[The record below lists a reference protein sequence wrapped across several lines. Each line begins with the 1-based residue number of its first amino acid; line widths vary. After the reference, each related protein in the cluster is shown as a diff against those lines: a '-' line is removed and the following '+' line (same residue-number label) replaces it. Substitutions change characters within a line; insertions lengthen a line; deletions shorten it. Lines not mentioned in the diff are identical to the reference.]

1 MADTDACRRRRG
13 RAASHA
19 RPSFRVRLVRRL
31 HRLGLCALVICG
43 CASSDTEQ
51 AWRTASA
58 TRPRDASDSLHL
70 RVNLTAGSL
79 RVSPA
84 DEGELYDYS
93 MRYDAAHY
101 NVERSFDSV
110 SHTLSL
116 RLDGGRRPLQGP
128 SGNEKEHARLSLGVA
143 RGVPL
148 DVALRLGAVEAD
160 LDLGGLA
167 VDQLTVESAASNT
180 ALRFATPNPR
190 RMRSLRF
197 DVGAASIEA
206 TGIGNA
212 NVEHIDV
219 DCGAGSLTLDFSGAW
234 AADVDA
240 RLRVRLGTVTLRV
253 PRDVGVR
260 ARAEVTL
267 GTFEHEGFREQDGM
281 HYSANWEGA
290 QRRLTI
296 DASMLIGTLEIERI
310 D

>member
-1 MADTDACRRRRG
+1 MRQVGRMAVFA
-13 RAASHA
+13 
-19 RPSFRVRLVRRL
+19 
-31 HRLGLCALVICG
+31 ALVACG
-43 CASSDTEQ
+43 CASSDAEQ
-51 AWRTASA
+51 AWRTTSA
-58 TRPRDASDSLHL
+58 ARPRDSSDSLRL
-70 RVNLTAGSL
+70 RVNLTGGSL

-84 DEGELYDYS
+84 DDGELYDYS

-101 NVERSFDSV
+101 NAERRFDSA
-110 SHTLSL
+110 SHTLTL
-116 RLDGGRRPLQGP
+116 RLDGGRRPLRGL
-128 SGNEKEHARLSLGVA
+128 SRDEKEHARLSLGVA

-167 VDQLTVESAASNT
+167 VDQLTVESAASST

-206 TGIGNA
+206 TGVGNA

-219 DCGAGSLTLDFSGAW
+219 DCGAGALTLDFSGAW

-240 RLRVRLGTVTLRV
+240 RLRVRLGAVTLRV

-260 ARAEVTL
+260 ARADVTL
-267 GTFEHEGFREQDGM
+267 GTFNHEGFREQDGV
-281 HYSANWEGA
+281 HYSANWDGA
-290 QRRLTI
+290 KRRLTI
-296 DASMLIGTLEIERI
+296 DASMLVGTLEIERI

>member
-1 MADTDACRRRRG
+1 MRRPARFIVL
-13 RAASHA
+13 AAVVA
-19 RPSFRVRLVRRL
+19 
-31 HRLGLCALVICG
+31 CG
-43 CASSDTEQ
+43 CASESEQ

-58 TRPRDASDSLHL
+58 ARYRDGGDSLRL
-70 RVNLTAGSL
+70 RVNLTGGSL

-84 DEGELYDYS
+84 DDAELYDYS
-93 MRYDAAHY
+93 MRYDAARY
-101 NVERSFDSV
+101 NVERQFDSA
-110 SHTLSL
+110 SRTLAL
-116 RLDGGRRPLQGP
+116 RLDGGRRPLRAWTGHEREQ
-128 SGNEKEHARLSLGVA
+128 ARLSLAVA

-167 VDQLTVESAASNT
+167 VDQLNVESAASAT

-190 RMRSLRF
+190 RMRLLRF

-206 TGIGNA
+206 SGVGNA
-212 NVEHIDV
+212 NVEHVDV
-219 DCGAGSLTLDFSGAW
+219 DCGAGALSLDFSGAW

-240 RLRVRLGTVTLRV
+240 RLRVRLGAVTLRV

-260 ARAEVTL
+260 ARVDLTL
-267 GTFEHEGFREQDGM
+267 GSFEHQDFREQDGV

-290 QRRLTI
+290 RRRLTI
-296 DASMLIGTLEIERI
+296 DASMLVGTLEIARI

>member
-1 MADTDACRRRRG
+1 MRHPG
-13 RAASHA
+13 
-19 RPSFRVRLVRRL
+19 RLVV
-31 HRLGLCALVICG
+31 LGALFAIG
-43 CASSDTEQ
+43 CASEAEQ
-51 AWRTASA
+51 SWRTASA
-58 TRPRDASDSLHL
+58 TRSRPGADSLRL
-70 RVNLTAGSL
+70 RVNVTGGSL

-84 DEGELYDYS
+84 DDAELYDYS
-93 MRYDAAHY
+93 MRYDAARY
-101 NVERSFDSV
+101 KVERRFDSA

-116 RLDGGRRPLQGP
+116 RLEGGRPLRGP
-128 SGNEKEHARLSLGVA
+128 SRDSKEHARLALGLA

-167 VDQLTVESAASNT
+167 VDQLNVESAASAT
-180 ALRFATPNPR
+180 GLRFATPNPR

-206 TGIGNA
+206 SGVGNA

-219 DCGAGSLTLDFSGAW
+219 ECGAGALTLDFSGAW

-240 RLRVRLGTVTLRV
+240 RLRVRLGAVTLRV

-260 ARAEVTL
+260 ARVDVTL
-267 GTFEHEGFREQDGM
+267 GTFEHDGFREQDGVQ
-281 HYSANWEGA
+281 YSANWEGA
-290 QRRLTI
+290 RRRLTI
-296 DASMLIGTLEIERI
+296 DASMLVGTLEIERI

>member
-1 MADTDACRRRRG
+1 MAG
-13 RAASHA
+13 
-19 RPSFRVRLVRRL
+19 
-31 HRLGLCALVICG
+31 G
-43 CASSDTEQ
+43 CASDPEQ

-58 TRPRDASDSLHL
+58 SRLRSAADSLRL
-70 RVNLTAGSL
+70 RINLSGGSL

-84 DEGELYDYS
+84 DDAELYDYA
-93 MRYDAAHY
+93 MRYDAARY
-101 NVERSFDSV
+101 DVERRFDSA

-116 RLDGGRRPLQGP
+116 RLDGGRRPLRGVGDDKREQ
-128 SGNEKEHARLSLGVA
+128 ARLSLAVA
-143 RGVPL
+143 RGVPV

-167 VDQLTVESAASNT
+167 VDQLNVESAASST
-180 ALRFATPNPR
+180 RLRFATPNPR

-206 TGIGNA
+206 SGVGNA
-212 NVEHIDV
+212 NVEHVDV
-219 DCGAGSLTLDFSGAW
+219 NCGAGALTLDFSGAW

-240 RLRVRLGTVTLRV
+240 RLRVRLGAVTLRV

-260 ARAEVTL
+260 ARADVTL
-267 GTFEHEGFREQDGM
+267 GTFEHEGFREQDGV
-281 HYSANWEGA
+281 HYSSNWENA
-290 QRRLTI
+290 RRRLTI

>member
-1 MADTDACRRRRG
+1 
-13 RAASHA
+13 
-19 RPSFRVRLVRRL
+19 VRRL
-31 HRLGLCALVICG
+31 DGFVVLAAVVACG
-43 CASSDTEQ
+43 CASEPEQ

-58 TRPRDASDSLHL
+58 ARYRDSADSLRL
-70 RVNLTAGSL
+70 RVNLTGGSL

-84 DEGELYDYS
+84 DDAELYDYS
-93 MRYDAAHY
+93 MRYDAARY
-101 NVERSFDSV
+101 EVERRFDSA
-110 SHTLSL
+110 SHTLAL
-116 RLDGGRRPLQGP
+116 RLDGGRRPLRAWTGDEQ
-128 SGNEKEHARLSLGVA
+128 EHARLSLGLA

-167 VDQLTVESAASNT
+167 VDQLIVESAASAT

-206 TGIGNA
+206 SGVGNA
-212 NVEHIDV
+212 NVEHVDV
-219 DCGAGSLTLDFSGAW
+219 DCGAGALTLDFSGAW

-240 RLRVRLGTVTLRV
+240 RLRVRLGAVTLRV

-260 ARAEVTL
+260 ARVDVTL
-267 GTFEHEGFREQDGM
+267 GTFEHEDFREQDGV

-290 QRRLTI
+290 RRRLTI
-296 DASMLIGTLEIERI
+296 DASMLLGTLEVKRI

>member
-1 MADTDACRRRRG
+1 M
-13 RAASHA
+13 
-19 RPSFRVRLVRRL
+19 RRL
-31 HRLGLCALVICG
+31 GCLALVGAVMTAG
-43 CASSDTEQ
+43 CASRDTEQ
-51 AWRTASA
+51 AWRTTSA
-58 TRPRDASDSLHL
+58 ARPRDASDSLHL
-70 RVNLTAGSL
+70 RVNVTGGSL

-84 DEGELYDYS
+84 DDGELYDYS

-110 SHTLSL
+110 SHTLAL
-116 RLDGGRRPLQGP
+116 RLDGGRRPLRGL
-128 SGNEKEHARLSLGVA
+128 SGNEKERARLSLGVA

-206 TGIGNA
+206 TGVGNA

-219 DCGAGSLTLDFSGAW
+219 DCGAGALTLDFSGAW
-234 AADVDA
+234 AGDVDA
-240 RLRVRLGTVTLRV
+240 RLRVRLGAVTLRV

-260 ARAEVTL
+260 ARADVTL
-267 GTFEHEGFREQDGM
+267 GTFEHEGFREQDGV
-281 HYSANWEGA
+281 HYSPNWEGA

-296 DASMLIGTLEIERI
+296 DASMLIGTLEIARI

>member
-1 MADTDACRRRRG
+1 
-13 RAASHA
+13 
-19 RPSFRVRLVRRL
+19 VRRL
-31 HRLGLCALVICG
+31 TTILLCTALVG
-43 CASSDTEQ
+43 CSYTPDAEQ

-58 TRPRDASDSLHL
+58 VRSRDGSDSLRL
-70 RVNLTAGSL
+70 RVNLTGGAL
-79 RVSPA
+79 RVSSA
-84 DEGELYDYS
+84 DDAELYDYS
-93 MRYDAAHY
+93 MRYDAARY
-101 NVERSFDSV
+101 NVERRFDSA

-116 RLDGGRRPLQGP
+116 RLEGGRHRFRGM
-128 SGNEKEHARLSLGVA
+128 SGDEKEHARLSLGVA

-167 VDQLTVESAASNT
+167 VDQLNVESAASAT

-206 TGIGNA
+206 IGVGNA
-212 NVEHIDV
+212 NVEHVDV
-219 DCGAGSLTLDFSGAW
+219 ECGAGALTLDFSGAW

-240 RLRVRLGTVTLRV
+240 RLRVRLGAVTLRV
-253 PRDVGVR
+253 PRDVGIR
-260 ARAEVTL
+260 ARVDVTL
-267 GTFEHEGFREQDGM
+267 GTFERDGFREQDGV
-281 HYSANWEGA
+281 HYSANWEAA

-296 DASMLIGTLEIERI
+296 DASMLVGTLEIERI

>member
-1 MADTDACRRRRG
+1 M
-13 RAASHA
+13 
-19 RPSFRVRLVRRL
+19 RRL
-31 HRLGLCALVICG
+31 HRFFVAAALFVCG
-43 CASSDTEQ
+43 CASEPEH

-58 TRPRDASDSLHL
+58 ARPRSGADSLRL
-70 RVNLTAGSL
+70 RVTLGSGAL
-79 RVSPA
+79 RVLPA
-84 DEGELYDYS
+84 EDAGLYDYS
-93 MRYDAAHY
+93 MRYDAARY
-101 NVERSFDSV
+101 NVERRFDSA
-110 SHTLSL
+110 SHTLTL
-116 RLDGGRRPLQGP
+116 RLDAGRRAIHALTSDEQ
-128 SGNEKEHARLSLGVA
+128 EEARLSLAVA

-167 VDQLTVESAASNT
+167 VDELNVESTASAT
-180 ALRFATPNPR
+180 TLRFATPNPR

-206 TGIGNA
+206 SGVGNA
-212 NVEHIDV
+212 NVEHVDV
-219 DCGAGSLTLDFSGAW
+219 DCGAGAVALDFSGAW

-240 RLRVRLGTVTLRV
+240 RLRVRLGAVTLRV

-260 ARAEVTL
+260 ARVDVTI
-267 GTFEHEGFREQDGM
+267 GGFERGDFREQDGV
-281 HYSANWEGA
+281 HYSANWDSA

>member
-1 MADTDACRRRRG
+1 MRQ
-13 RAASHA
+13 
-19 RPSFRVRLVRRL
+19 
-31 HRLGLCALVICG
+31 LGWVALVGMIVTAG

-51 AWRTASA
+51 AWRTTSA
-58 TRPRDASDSLHL
+58 ARPRDASDSLHL
-70 RVNLTAGSL
+70 RVNLTGGSL

-84 DEGELYDYS
+84 DDGELYDYS

-101 NVERSFDSV
+101 NVERSFDTV

-116 RLDGGRRPLQGP
+116 RLDGGRRPLRGL
-128 SGNEKEHARLSLGVA
+128 SENEKEHARLSLGVA

-180 ALRFATPNPR
+180 KLRFATPNPR

-197 DVGAASIEA
+197 DVGAAAIEA
-206 TGIGNA
+206 TGVGNA
-212 NVEHIDV
+212 NVEQIDV

-240 RLRVRLGTVTLRV
+240 RLRVRLGAVTLRV

-260 ARAEVTL
+260 ARADVTL
-267 GTFEHEGFREQDGM
+267 GTFEADGFREQDGV

-290 QRRLTI
+290 RRRLTI
-296 DASMLIGTLEIERI
+296 DASMLVGTLEIERI

>member
-1 MADTDACRRRRG
+1 MRHRPFVVL
-13 RAASHA
+13 AAA
-19 RPSFRVRLVRRL
+19 I
-31 HRLGLCALVICG
+31 ACG
-43 CASSDTEQ
+43 CAAQGEP

-58 TRPRDASDSLHL
+58 ARERDVADSLRL
-70 RVNLTAGSL
+70 RVNLSAGSL

-84 DEGELYDYS
+84 DGGQLYDYS
-93 MRYDAAHY
+93 MRYDAARY
-101 NVERSFDSV
+101 DVERRFDSA
-110 SHTLSL
+110 SHTLAL
-116 RLDGGRRPLQGP
+116 RLDGGQRRLRALTGDKQ
-128 SGNEKEHARLSLGVA
+128 EQARLSLAVA

-167 VDQLTVESAASNT
+167 VDQLNVESAASAT

-206 TGIGNA
+206 TGVGNA
-212 NVEHIDV
+212 NVEHV
-219 DCGAGSLTLDFSGAW
+219 EVNCGAGALTLDFSGAW
-234 AADVDA
+234 AADIDA
-240 RLRVRLGTVTLRV
+240 RLRVRLGAVTLRV

-260 ARAEVTL
+260 ARVDLTF
-267 GTFEHEGFREQDGM
+267 GTFGHEGFSERDGV

-290 QRRLTI
+290 GRRLTI

>member
-1 MADTDACRRRRG
+1 VT
-13 RAASHA
+13 
-19 RPSFRVRLVRRL
+19 RPLRI
-31 HRLGLCALVICG
+31 ALLATVVAYG
-43 CASSDTEQ
+43 CASEPEQ

-58 TRPRDASDSLHL
+58 VRPRGTADSLRL
-70 RVNLTAGSL
+70 RVNLSGGAL

-84 DEGELYDYS
+84 EDAELYDYS
-93 MRYDAAHY
+93 MRYDAARY
-101 NVERSFDSV
+101 DVERRFDSA

-116 RLDGGRRPLQGP
+116 RLDGGRRPLRALT
-128 SGNEKEHARLSLGVA
+128 NDKREHTRLSLAVA

-167 VDQLTVESAASNT
+167 VDELNVESAASAT

-206 TGIGNA
+206 SGVGNA
-212 NVEHIDV
+212 NVEQVDV
-219 DCGAGSLTLDFSGAW
+219 DCGAGALTLDFSGAW

-240 RLRVRLGTVTLRV
+240 RLRVRLGAVTLRI

-260 ARAEVTL
+260 ARVDLTL
-267 GTFEHEGFREQDGM
+267 GTFEREDFREQDGV
-281 HYSANWEGA
+281 HYSANWESA
-290 QRRLTI
+290 RRRLTI
-296 DASMLIGTLEIERI
+296 DASMLIGTLEIERL

>member
-1 MADTDACRRRRG
+1 
-13 RAASHA
+13 
-19 RPSFRVRLVRRL
+19 VRRL
-31 HRLGLCALVICG
+31 GWLALFATVVTAA

-51 AWRTASA
+51 AWRTTSA
-58 TRPRDASDSLHL
+58 ARPRDASDSLRL
-70 RVNLTAGSL
+70 RVNLTGGSL

-84 DEGELYDYS
+84 DDGELYDYS
-93 MRYDAAHY
+93 MRYDAAHFE
-101 NVERSFDSV
+101 VERSFDSV

-116 RLDGGRRPLQGP
+116 RLDGGRRPLRGL
-128 SGNEKEHARLSLGVA
+128 SENEKEHARLSLGLA

-197 DVGAASIEA
+197 DVGAAAIEA
-206 TGIGNA
+206 TGVGNA

-240 RLRVRLGTVTLRV
+240 RLRVRLGAVTLRV

-260 ARAEVTL
+260 ARADVTL
-267 GTFEHEGFREQDGM
+267 GTFERDGFREQDGV

-290 QRRLTI
+290 RRRLTI

>member
-1 MADTDACRRRRG
+1 MAAL
-13 RAASHA
+13 AA
-19 RPSFRVRLVRRL
+19 
-31 HRLGLCALVICG
+31 VIASG
-43 CASSDTEQ
+43 CASEPEQ

-58 TRPRDASDSLHL
+58 ARPRDSTDSLRL
-70 RVNLTAGSL
+70 RVNLSGGSL

-84 DEGELYDYS
+84 DDAELYDYS
-93 MRYDAAHY
+93 MRYDAARY
-101 NVERSFDSV
+101 DVERRFDSS
-110 SHTLSL
+110 SHTLAL
-116 RLDGGRRPLQGP
+116 RLDGGRHGLRAWTGDD
-128 SGNEKEHARLSLGVA
+128 KEHARLSLGVA

-167 VDQLTVESAASNT
+167 VDQLHVESAASAT

-206 TGIGNA
+206 TGVGNA
-212 NVEHIDV
+212 NVEHVEV
-219 DCGAGSLTLDFSGAW
+219 DCGAGALTLDFSGAW

-240 RLRVRLGTVTLRV
+240 RLRVRLGAVTLRV

-260 ARAEVTL
+260 ARVDLTL
-267 GTFEHEGFREQDGM
+267 GNFERVDFREQDGV

-290 QRRLTI
+290 RRRLTI
-296 DASMLIGTLEIERI
+296 DASMLVGTLEIERI

>member
-1 MADTDACRRRRG
+1 LVAL
-13 RAASHA
+13 AA
-19 RPSFRVRLVRRL
+19 
-31 HRLGLCALVICG
+31 VIACG
-43 CASSDTEQ
+43 CAAQGEP

-58 TRPRDASDSLHL
+58 ARDRDVADSLRL
-70 RVNLTAGSL
+70 RVNLSAGSL

-84 DEGELYDYS
+84 DGGQLYDYS
-93 MRYDAAHY
+93 MRYDAARY
-101 NVERSFDSV
+101 QVERRFDSA
-110 SHTLSL
+110 SHTLAL
-116 RLDGGRRPLQGP
+116 RLDGGQRRLRAVTGD
-128 SGNEKEHARLSLGVA
+128 KEEQARLSLAVA

-167 VDQLTVESAASNT
+167 VDQLNVESAASAT

-197 DVGAASIEA
+197 DVGAATIEA
-206 TGIGNA
+206 TGVGNA
-212 NVEHIDV
+212 NVEHVDV
-219 DCGAGSLTLDFSGAW
+219 DCGAGALTLDFSGAW

-240 RLRVRLGTVTLRV
+240 RLRVRLGAVTLRV

-260 ARAEVTL
+260 ARVDVTL
-267 GTFEHEGFREQDGM
+267 GAFEHEGLSERDGV

-290 QRRLTI
+290 GRRLTI